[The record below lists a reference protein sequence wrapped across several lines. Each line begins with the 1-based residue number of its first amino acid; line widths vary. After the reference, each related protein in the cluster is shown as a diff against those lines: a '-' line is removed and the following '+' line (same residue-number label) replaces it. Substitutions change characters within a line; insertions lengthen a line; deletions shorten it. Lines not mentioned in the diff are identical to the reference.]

1 MKCSKA
7 EKWISDRVDGALPA
21 GREGLLQSHLS
32 TCPSCRDHARQIL
45 RLVEEVDAL
54 YPDDV
59 GIFDGKAFS
68 SRLRTK
74 LSQSESSGPK
84 VFQTGRRPVWRWAAA
99 SASLLLILG
108 LQLLFKT
115 DPSADMWANL
125 YPYSYEST
133 LSEISWEIQQDRRL
147 EDIFNSLILTSIQ
160 EELDGDEVDIYGG
173 YMGGSFLLED
183 LSDEDLKILEEE
195 LKKDITS

>member
-45 RLVEEVDAL
+45 RLVEEVGAL
-54 YPDDV
+54 YPDEA
-59 GIFDGKAFS
+59 GIFDGKDFS
-68 SRLRTK
+68 SRLRNK
-74 LSQSESSGPK
+74 LSLSESSEPK
-84 VFQTGRRPVWRWAAA
+84 VFQTGRRQVWRWAAA

-115 DPSADMWANL
+115 DSSADMWANL

-147 EDIFNSLILTSIQ
+147 EDIFNSLILASIE
-160 EELDGDEVDIYGG
+160 EELDEDEVDIYGG
-173 YMGGSFLLED
+173 YIGGSFLLED